1 MTRSR
6 HVRSIDGTPI
16 GYVSDGT
23 GPPLVMIHG
32 ATADHTALSRVVPL
46 LEPHFT
52 VHAVDRRGRGL
63 SGDGPAYDISL
74 EYADVAAVVDE
85 VARSSGQ
92 EVVLYGH
99 SYGAVCALGASRL
112 TENLDRLVLYEPGFR
127 GVVLDPA
134 EVVRQLDELVRAG
147 DHDTALE
154 LAYRAGVGMS
164 ADEVAAMRVLPT
176 WSARVATAPTI
187 PREFRTAA
195 ELAFD
200 SSEPRDLDLPTVLL
214 LGEQSPP
221 GQKAVVARIDA
232 ALSHSRVVTLP
243 GQAHAA
249 QVTAP
254 WLIADVLLA
263 DRRTT
268 GAA

>member
-1 MTRSR
+1 MSHTH
-6 HVRSIDGTPI
+6 HVTSIDGTTI
-16 GYVSDGT
+16 GYVSSGT

-63 SGDGPAYDISL
+63 SGDGPSYDISL
-74 EYADVAAVVDE
+74 EYADVAAVVDD
-85 VARSSGQ
+85 VARSSRLS
-92 EVVLYGH
+92 VALYGH

-112 TENLDRLVLYEPGFR
+112 SENLDRLFLYEPGFR
-127 GVVLDPA
+127 GVVLDP
-134 EVVRQLDELVRAG
+134 VPVIRQLDELVRAG

-164 ADEVAAMRVLPT
+164 AAEVSAMRALPT
-176 WSARVATAPTI
+176 WSARVATVPTI

-200 SSEPRDLDLPTVLL
+200 ASEHRTTDLPTVLL
-214 LGEQSPP
+214 LGEQSTP
-221 GQKAVVARIDA
+221 GQRDVVARIDA
-232 ALSHSRVVTLP
+232 ALPRSRVVDLP

-254 WLIADVLLA
+254 KLIADALLA
-263 DRRTT
+263 HCRTST
-268 GAA
+268 AA

>member
-1 MTRSR
+1 MTHSH
-6 HVRSIDGTPI
+6 HVRSIDGTTI

-63 SGDGPAYDISL
+63 SGDGPSYDISL
-74 EYADVAAVVDE
+74 EYADVAAVVDD

-92 EVVLYGH
+92 EVMLYGH

-112 TENLDRLVLYEPGFR
+112 TENLDRLFLYEPGFR

-134 EVVRQLDELVRAG
+134 QVVRQLDDLMRAG

-164 ADEVAAMRVLPT
+164 AAEVAAMRALPT
-176 WSARVATAPTI
+176 WSARVATVPTI

-200 SSEPRDLDLPTVLL
+200 SSEHRALDLPTVLL
-214 LGEQSPP
+214 LGEQSTP
-221 GQKAVVARIDA
+221 GQKDVVARIDA
-232 ALSHSRVVTLP
+232 ALSHSKVVTLP

-254 WLIADVLLA
+254 WLVADALLA
-263 DRRTT
+263 HRRR
-268 GAA
+268 

>member
-1 MTRSR
+1 MTHRQ
-6 HVRSIDGTPI
+6 HVRSIDGTAI
-16 GYVSDGT
+16 GYISSGT
-23 GPPLVMIHG
+23 GPPLVMVHG
-32 ATADHTALSRVVPL
+32 ATADHSALSRVVPL

-63 SGDGPAYDISL
+63 SGDGPSYDISL
-74 EYADVAAVVDE
+74 EYADVTAVVED
-85 VARSSGQ
+85 VARTSGKA
-92 EVVLYGH
+92 VALYGH

-112 TENLDRLVLYEPGFR
+112 TDNLDRLFLYEPGFR
-127 GVVLDPA
+127 GVLLDPA
-134 EVVRQLDELVRAG
+134 PVVRQIDDLVSAG
-147 DHDTALE
+147 DHDAALE

-164 ADEVAAMRVLPT
+164 AAEVAAMRALPT
-176 WSARVATAPTI
+176 WSARVATVPTI

-200 SSEPRDLDLPTVLL
+200 PSEHRALDLPTVLL
-214 LGEQSPP
+214 LGERSTP
-221 GQKAVVARIDA
+221 GQKDVVARIDA

-254 WLIADVLLA
+254 WLIADALLA
-263 DRRTT
+263 HRRTT
-268 GAA
+268 AAA